1 MEKMKEQG
9 IQTSI
14 HYPPVHRF
22 SYYNKQVTSKLLPI
36 TEIVTTRE
44 VTLPLHPLLNED
56 QVNLV
61 VSAVRVALRESN

>member
-1 MEKMKEQG
+1 
-9 IQTSI
+9 
-14 HYPPVHRF
+14 
-22 SYYNKQVTSKLLPI
+22 
-36 TEIVTTRE
+36 